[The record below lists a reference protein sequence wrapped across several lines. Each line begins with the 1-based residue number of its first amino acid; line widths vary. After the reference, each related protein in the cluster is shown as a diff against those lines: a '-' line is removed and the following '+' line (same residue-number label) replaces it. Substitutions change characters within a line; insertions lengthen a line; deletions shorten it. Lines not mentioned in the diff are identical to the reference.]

1 MKSIGLSDEVYFKL
15 LEIKHKHEKDRK
27 EVLSYDKIIQI
38 LINGEENERKTKNKD
53 YKARDD
59 K

>member
-15 LEIKHKHEKDRK
+15 LETKHKHERNRK

-38 LINGEENERKTKNKD
+38 LINGERDEKQDKNNKT
-53 YKARDD
+53 RDD
-59 K
+59 

>member
-15 LEIKHKHEKDRK
+15 LETKHKYEKQRR

-38 LINGEENERKTKNKD
+38 LIGDRNEREGKNKD
-53 YKARDD
+53 NKTRDD
-59 K
+59 N

>member
-15 LEIKHKHEKDRK
+15 LETKHKYEKQRR

-38 LINGEENERKTKNKD
+38 LIGDRNEREGKNK
-53 YKARDD
+53 YKAD
-59 K
+59 

>member
-15 LEIKHKHEKDRK
+15 LETKHKYEKQRR

-38 LINGEENERKTKNKD
+38 LIGDRDEREGKQNKSN
-53 YKARDD
+53 KARDD
-59 K
+59 